1 MYKVTKELHFC
12 YGHRLMQYQ
21 GKCRVP
27 HGHNAKVAI
36 DLAAETLDPLGMVV
50 DFTDVKQVLQ
60 GWIDRNLDH
69 RMLLRRDDPLAKWLQ
84 EMGEPCFI
92 VDHNPTAETIAQ
104 LIFEYAVAQ
113 GFPVVEVRLW
123 ESPDSYATY
132 RPSYTGDIMMADR
145 SLAAARGLPPT
156 QEYCGSS

>member
-36 DLAAETLDPLGMVV
+36 DLMAEGLDPLGMVI
-50 DFTDVKQVLQ
+50 DFSAIKQALQ
-60 GWIDRNLDH
+60 GWIDHALDH
-69 RMLLRRDDPLAKWLQ
+69 RMLLRKDDPLAKWLQ
-84 EMGEPCFI
+84 ETGEPCFV
-92 VDHNPTAETIAQ
+92 VDQNPTAETIARM
-104 LIFEYAVAQ
+104 IFEYAVSQ

-123 ESPDSYATY
+123 ETSDSYATY
-132 RPSYTGDIMMADR
+132 REP
-145 SLAAARGLPPT
+145 
-156 QEYCGSS
+156 

>member
-27 HGHNAKVAI
+27 HGHNATVAI
-36 DLAAETLDPLGMVV
+36 DLQAASLDPLGMVI
-50 DFTDVKQVLQ
+50 DFSHIKRVIQ
-60 GWIDRNLDH
+60 GWIDSNLDH
-69 RMLLRRDDPLAKWLQ
+69 RMLLRKDDPLAKWLQ
-84 EMGEPCFI
+84 EAGEPCFI
-92 VDHNPTAETIAQ
+92 MDRNPTAEMLAQ

-123 ESPDSYATY
+123 ETPDAYATY
-132 RPSYTGDIMMADR
+132 R
-145 SLAAARGLPPT
+145 ARP
-156 QEYCGSS
+156 